1 MVDEEALSDALYAVP
16 PSAFMAARSSAV
28 AEARAAGE
36 KAVAARLGALR
47 KPTVSAWLCNQLVRT
62 VPDDVSAALDL
73 GAEIRDAT
81 VAGDRD
87 ALRTASRRRT
97 TLLTD
102 LVGRARV
109 MAEEHGQTLTA
120 EMQRELESTFTAAA
134 ADPIAA
140 EQVLSGRLTS
150 PLTFEGLGFDQGA
163 LPPPRDPGT
172 PRPTPKAAPKRTAAP
187 PAAPTP
193 AKVIEGKKSRSAT
206 STPTE
211 EAAHHLADK
220 EAARSRAAEEERARI
235 TAEAEQALAVA
246 RLQQADADAELADA
260 QRLLE
265 EAVRTEAD
273 AEAAYQQAQADLA
286 DARADVRDAKKDVT
300 AANRSVVAALARL
313 EKVTRPKR

>member
-1 MVDEEALSDALYAVP
+1 MVDEEALADDLYAVP

-36 KAVAARLGALR
+36 KAVAARLTGLR

-62 VPDDVSAALDL
+62 VPDDVAAALDL

-102 LVGRARV
+102 LVARARV
-109 MAEEHGQTLTA
+109 IADEHGQTLTA
-120 EMQRELESTFTAAA
+120 EMQREIESTFTAAA
-134 ADPIAA
+134 ADAAAA

-163 LPPPRDPGT
+163 LPPPRDPAAS
-172 PRPTPKAAPKRTAAP
+172 RPAPKTAPKRADAP
-187 PAAPTP
+187 PAAPP
-193 AKVIEGKKSRSAT
+193 PSKVIAGKKSRTVT
-206 STPTE
+206 STT
-211 EAAHHLADK
+211 AD
-220 EAARSRAAEEERARI
+220 EAARTRAEQEAARAIAEEEERARI

-273 AEAAYQQAQADLA
+273 AEAAYQQAQSDLV

-300 AANRSVVAALARL
+300 AANRSVVSALARL